1 MESRWLYRWLL
12 VLIMGA
18 IGLFVPGFSASAQD
32 NEEIAGYTI
41 VAEDPAGPHTVQLQV
56 SPASPIVGTSRFA
69 VRVRDKVT
77 GVDVDN
83 AFVRLYATPSE
94 KGKKQYSPALNSPFD
109 PIYYLAQ
116 LDLEHVG
123 VWAIDVEVDSE
134 LGSGRT
140 VMSIQVQPRQRS
152 GSGNDWGSGL
162 FILVILAFALGISW
176 VTYSSKK
183 ALRQR
188 AEQKMR

>member
-1 MESRWLYRWLL
+1 MCDIGLILKIIFVEYRWLYRWLL

-56 SPASPIVGTSRFA
+56 SPVSPIVGTSRFA

-83 AFVRLYATPSE
+83 ALFGYTRHLQKKGRSNIHRLLIRHSTP
-94 KGKKQYSPALNSPFD
+94 
-109 PIYYLAQ
+109 
-116 LDLEHVG
+116 
-123 VWAIDVEVDSE
+123 
-134 LGSGRT
+134 
-140 VMSIQVQPRQRS
+140 
-152 GSGNDWGSGL
+152 
-162 FILVILAFALGISW
+162 FIILLS
-176 VTYSSKK
+176 
-183 ALRQR
+183 
-188 AEQKMR
+188 